1 MSNTLLHIADRVLNR
16 PLLITP
22 EKAAVI
28 MSVLAGRIGVD
39 APTPDASRF
48 APNELVDARGR
59 PTAPYSR
66 TPEGVGVLTIAG
78 SLVNRG
84 AWIGANSGLVS
95 YEGIKHQI
103 ASVAADPKVHSAI
116 LDLSS
121 PGGEAI
127 GAFETAEAVRALA
140 RVKHTVAVV
149 NGMAASAAY
158 AIASGATEIVTTE
171 TGVAGSIGVVLLH
184 ADYSANLATEGIKPT
199 LIFAGAHKV
208 DGNPFEPLTDAVKS
222 DLQAEVNAFYEK
234 FLGTVEAGRGART
247 SRDKARATEARTF
260 IGEAVVA
267 AGLADRVGTFES
279 VLADL
284 TKAARASGFTSTKKG
299 SRQMDD
305 AATAARPEF
314 YHQMSAVQQ
323 AKYDREFEAGMREG
337 AAEVQARIKSIFAHP
352 AIAGDGRRM
361 TAAAE
366 LALKA
371 PDMAAEDVV
380 QFIAST
386 MPRITALHRSLDS
399 RGRSIVLGWK
409 LPSTKHDATLRGEAT
424 LDATEIYRR
433 RREQMCGR
441 VANVKPKTSAAKPA
455 LDAEEIYRRCREQR
469 GRKPTVKREEE
480 E

>member
-1 MSNTLLHIADRVLNR
+1 MPLLHIADRVLNR

-48 APNELVDARGR
+48 VGDSTERDASGR
-59 PTAPYSR
+59 PTSYLPYRR
-66 TPEGVGVLTIAG
+66 TENGVAILTIAG

-95 YEGIKHQI
+95 YEGIKHQL
-103 ASVAADPKVHSAI
+103 ASIAADPKVHSAI

-140 RVKHTVAVV
+140 RVKRTVAVV

-234 FLGTVEAGRGART
+234 FLATVEAGRGART

-260 IGEAVVA
+260 IGEAAVA
-267 AGLADRVGTFES
+267 AGLADRAGTFES

-284 TKAARASGFTSTKKG
+284 TKVARASGRSLTINGGSKMSGSNDENTVPKAEHDAKVNAARDEGKTIGATEERNRLAAIIGHDGIKG
-299 SRQMDD
+299 DSGRMAAAMDLAVKAPGMSSAD
-305 AATAARPEF
+305 VVAFVSANVSQAAPKTDPLADNPANAISPTIPPGADDKEKSKHVAKIDTAA
-314 YHQMSAVQQ
+314 
-323 AKYDREFEAGMREG
+323 
-337 AAEVQARIKSIFAHP
+337 
-352 AIAGDGRRM
+352 
-361 TAAAE
+361 
-366 LALKA
+366 
-371 PDMAAEDVV
+371 
-380 QFIAST
+380 
-386 MPRITALHRSLDS
+386 
-399 RGRSIVLGWK
+399 
-409 LPSTKHDATLRGEAT
+409 
-424 LDATEIYRR
+424 IYRN
-433 RREQMCGR
+433 RREQM
-441 VANVKPKTSAAKPA
+441 K
-455 LDAEEIYRRCREQR
+455 R
-469 GRKPTVKREEE
+469 GG
-480 E
+480 